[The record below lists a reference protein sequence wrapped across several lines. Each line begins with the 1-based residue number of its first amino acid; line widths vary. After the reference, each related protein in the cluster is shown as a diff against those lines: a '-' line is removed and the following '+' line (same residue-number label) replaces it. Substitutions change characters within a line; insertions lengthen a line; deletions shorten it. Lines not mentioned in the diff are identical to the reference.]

1 MVVSLSTLFAISMA
15 WSERVFRPWAVMSIS
30 KEGNRS
36 VRTVTPTLTATTM
49 AMNTTLSRVDM
60 PPRLNRLEVKGFF
73 HFRLAGLPFFC
84 STCFVSFCFVSI
96 VFSLL

>member
-1 MVVSLSTLFAISMA
+1 
-15 WSERVFRPWAVMSIS
+15 MSIS

-73 HFRLAGLPFFC
+73 HFRLAGLPLLFYLLCLILFRFH
-84 STCFVSFCFVSI
+84 CF
-96 VFSLL
+96 LPPLAPAAALHLAGGEKDEHGGHA